1 MSGYDHYA
9 EAKGIA
15 EQIEA
20 EGFEQQASDVRKAI
34 SEGRSGT
41 EIFMQLRFYLS
52 SLQTDMRIDPITRD
66 RIATLVSKLNE
77 ALSR

>member
-15 EQIEA
+15 DQIEA
-20 EGFEQQASDVRKAI
+20 VGFAAEAAAVRNAI
-34 SEGRSGT
+34 DDGRSGT
-41 EIFMQLRFYLS
+41 EIFMQIRFYLTPLLES
-52 SLQTDMRIDPITRD
+52 SQIDASTQTRMAILIDKI
-66 RIATLVSKLNE
+66 NE